1 MWIFKFSTERNQ
13 NGYIMNNKIDLSQ
26 PFVGGASAIAIGA
39 AIGTGV
45 VSDKGI
51 DLDKIKNV
59 PDPSE
64 ILKSVKSLGLPD
76 IKSLKAPAIP
86 FAGVSFP
93 KFEGLPSLSVPKLPD
108 IGIKLPNVNLPNAP
122 DVKFPEGIKMPD
134 MPSVNV
140 QLPDGMKNLG
150 YAAGGAVG
158 NALESNGIKLPTS
171 PFAKKNPQTVS
182 VGQGPYRVP
191 MPYLDV
197 KIVEAEN
204 ERRALEAA
212 EKAQAAEREEAVR
225 ILNIRREA
233 EAQAMARST
242 LEREQKEQKLTE
254 GESRIQRE
262 ADERVKKAEQEAAR
276 LRIEVEQTRLAASA
290 KEKAAAEETA
300 RLKKEAETAYMKEQ
314 AAKKE
319 FTRKLQEAELAKLKE
334 AQDFAAKLADAEQ
347 AAARER
353 ALEEE
358 SIAKQRMVEE
368 AAAQEAAAVAKVRKP
383 SVGATAARKASYSSP
398 SLTTYEGWQERQRTA
413 YQTRMG
419 SVAELK
425 ADGGV
430 ASSPYSS
437 PSQDNL
443 STYKKW
449 QQNVAAKKVVS
460 ISAEPVKA
468 AYITGAPAPV
478 ANQLISGKMKL
489 SEPAIALNGDLGYVI
504 SGTSAL
510 IGGIAYVYA
519 NKKIQDEL
527 SERREMQAV
536 PRKTVSAPSTTS
548 ATVQPVPPVVPPS
561 SMVQARQEEISSA
574 TMAID
579 AKPNPEVGDESASV
593 TKEVS
598 PPPLPKASY
607 SPLSGPPTS
616 TTSAPTTPDV
626 INNQGSYLESMSR
639 SSDASNMPV
648 KSSFSPFS
656 NPKKTSSNDSLYN
669 PPSTSLAPQTE
680 EIYEEPSAVMGSS
693 ASYTLEDGETYGE
706 SLSESG
712 DSPKE
717 SYSPFGTPKIRSS
730 DSLYAPPVDDTN
742 NGIQTVVNGGSYFD
756 SMPNTNRNGEE
767 RLKASYSPF
776 GTPKRTTNDS
786 LYGPPNTPSQ
796 TNGDSLYD
804 PPVAQNEDMS
814 TSERPMTEFPE
825 ATTSNQDSYLN
836 AMNDSSGSNMK
847 KSYSPFGKKPK
858 AVSDNGL
865 YSPGNF

>member
-1 MWIFKFSTERNQ
+1 
-13 NGYIMNNKIDLSQ
+13 MNNKIDLSQ
-26 PFVGGASAIAIGA
+26 PLVGGASAIAIGA

-64 ILKSVKSLGLPD
+64 IMKSAKSLGLPD

-86 FAGVSFP
+86 SFP
-93 KFEGLPSLSVPKLPD
+93 KFEGLPSVSAPKLPD
-108 IGIKLPNVNLPNAP
+108 IGSKLPNVNLPNAL
-122 DVKFPEGIKMPD
+122 DIKFPGGIKMPN

-140 QLPDGMKNLG
+140 PDGMKNLG
-150 YAAGGAVG
+150 DAAGGAVR
-158 NALESNGIKLPTS
+158 NALESTGITLPTS
-171 PFAKKNPQTVS
+171 PFAKKNSQTAS

-191 MPYLDV
+191 MPYLDD
-197 KIVEAEN
+197 KIVQAEN

-233 EAQAMARST
+233 QAQAMARST
-242 LEREQKEQKLTE
+242 MQREQREQKLTIE
-254 GESRIQRE
+254 ESRIQRE
-262 ADERVKKAEQEAAR
+262 ANERVQRAEQEAAR
-276 LRIEVEQTRLAASA
+276 LRDEVAQTRLAASA
-290 KEKAAAEETA
+290 QEKAAADETA
-300 RLKKEAETAYMKEQ
+300 RLKKEAETAFMKEQ
-314 AAKKE
+314 AAKEE

-334 AQDFAAKLADAEQ
+334 AQDFAAKLADAEK

-358 SIAKQRMVEE
+358 SIARQRLAQE
-368 AAAQEAAAVAKVRKP
+368 AAAQEAAAAAKVRKP
-383 SVGATAARKASYSSP
+383 SVGANAARKASYSSP
-398 SLTTYEGWQERQRTA
+398 SSTTYEAWQDRQRTA

-419 SVAELK
+419 SFAEPK
-425 ADGGV
+425 ADRGV
-430 ASSPYSS
+430 ASIPFSS
-437 PSQDNL
+437 SSQDNL

-460 ISAEPVKA
+460 TSAEPVKA

-478 ANQLISGKMKL
+478 ANQLISGKTTL
-489 SEPAIALNGDLGYVI
+489 SKAAIALNGGLGYVI
-504 SGTSAL
+504 AGTSAL
-510 IGGIAYVYA
+510 IGGFTYSYA
-519 NKKIQDEL
+519 NQKIQDEL
-527 SERREMQAV
+527 SEYREMQAA
-536 PRKTVSAPSTTS
+536 PRKTVGPPSTTS
-548 ATVQPVPPVVPPS
+548 AGVRPVPPIAPPAVVRPVPPIVPPS
-561 SMVQARQEEISSA
+561 SVVQAKQEEISSA

-598 PPPLPKASY
+598 PPPPPKASY
-607 SPLSGPPTS
+607 PTS
-616 TTSAPTTPDV
+616 TTFASVTTEIATAPTTPDV

-639 SSDASNMPV
+639 SSDAGNMPV

-669 PPSTSLAPQTE
+669 PPSTSLPQTE
-680 EIYEEPSAVMGSS
+680 DLYEESSAVMGFS
-693 ASYTLEDGETYGE
+693 ASDTLEPGE
-706 SLSESG
+706 SYIGSVSESG

-717 SYSPFGTPKIRSS
+717 SYSPFGTPKIRSK
-730 DSLYAPPVDDTN
+730 DYLYAPPVDDTN
-742 NGIQTVVNGGSYFD
+742 NGIQTAVNGDSYFD
-756 SMPNTNRNGEE
+756 SMPNANRNGGEK
-767 RLKASYSPF
+767 LKASYSPF
-776 GTPKRTTNDS
+776 GTPQRTTNDS
-786 LYGPPNTPSQ
+786 LYGPPNTPLQ
-796 TNGDSLYD
+796 TNDDSLYD

-814 TSERPMTEFPE
+814 TSEGPMTEFSE

-836 AMNDSSGSNMK
+836 EMNDSSGSAMK

-858 AVSDNGL
+858 AVSDNGM
-865 YSPGNF
+865 YSPGNS